1 MRRLLTIPLLCLCL
15 TASAQRSAWMAQL
28 PDDMPA
34 CRVSIPGTHD
44 SGTAG
49 VRFPTRHY
57 ARTQTLT
64 LAEQWD
70 AGIRFFDLRPKPDGD
85 RLAIYHGPANCH
97 LTFSEAL
104 LILIGKLQAHPTEF
118 CIVMTNL
125 AGGDRQA
132 MRMVNEE
139 IRQTVP
145 DSMTARFTSDL
156 KTGSL
161 RGRILFLHRSGKAIG
176 AYFAG
181 PNRSGPEFRIIEASD
196 SDESAPVLWQDYY
209 YGSDDYLERK
219 WQLMSANL
227 LKNSGMDDS
236 TGIWCI
242 NHASGYTGHGISTNI
257 RRNAT
262 ATNARLLQQLL
273 QHPAPTGI
281 IPMDFPSQDLID
293 AIIACNPAYAEAPQA
308 LHCRSD
314 GLYWPCRH
322 QAAAVLQSFPFPKRC
337 LSIRY
342 PQAWRECHRQ
352 ARQFQS

>member
-15 TASAQRSAWMAQL
+15 TASAQRSAWMALL
-28 PDDMPA
+28 PDDMPV

-85 RLAIYHGPANCH
+85 RLEIYHGPANCH

-104 LILIGKLQAHPTEF
+104 LILMEKLQAHPTEF

-161 RGRILFLHRSGKAIG
+161 RGRILFLHRSGKATG

-181 PNRSGPEFRIIEASD
+181 PSPSGPEFRTIEASD
-196 SDESAPVLWQDYY
+196 SNESASVLWQDYY
-209 YGSDDYLERK
+209 CGGDDYLERK

-227 LKNSGMDDS
+227 LRNSGMDDS

-262 ATNARLLQQLL
+262 ATNVRLLQQLQ
-273 QHPAPTGI
+273 QHPSSTGI

-293 AIIACNPAYAEAPQA
+293 AIIACN
-308 LHCRSD
+308 L
-314 GLYWPCRH
+314 
-322 QAAAVLQSFPFPKRC
+322 
-337 LSIRY
+337 
-342 PQAWRECHRQ
+342 
-352 ARQFQS
+352 